1 MHHLKPTDLQNT
13 RVMVSR
19 TRTPASRKA
28 VIGLL
33 VALIITVMI
42 VWFGL
47 LGWGVI
53 ELLRSIA
60 GGLGTLWAKLF

>member
-1 MHHLKPTDLQNT
+1 MHHLKPTDLQNP

-19 TRTPASRKA
+19 THTPASRKV
-28 VIGLL
+28 VIALL

-60 GGLGTLWAKLF
+60 GGLGALWAKLF

>member
-1 MHHLKPTDLQNT
+1 MHQLKPADLQNP

-19 TRTPASRKA
+19 TRTPASRKVVVA
-28 VIGLL
+28 LL

>member
-1 MHHLKPTDLQNT
+1 
-13 RVMVSR
+13 MVSR
-19 TRTPASRKA
+19 THTPASRKV
-28 VIGLL
+28 VIALL

-60 GGLGTLWAKLF
+60 GGLGALWAKLF

>member
-1 MHHLKPTDLQNT
+1 MHQLKPVDLQNP

-19 TRTPASRKA
+19 TRTPASRKV
-28 VIGLL
+28 VIALL

-60 GGLGTLWAKLF
+60 GGLGRLWAKLF

>member
-1 MHHLKPTDLQNT
+1 MHQLKPVDLQNP

-19 TRTPASRKA
+19 TRTPASRKVVVA
-28 VIGLL
+28 LL